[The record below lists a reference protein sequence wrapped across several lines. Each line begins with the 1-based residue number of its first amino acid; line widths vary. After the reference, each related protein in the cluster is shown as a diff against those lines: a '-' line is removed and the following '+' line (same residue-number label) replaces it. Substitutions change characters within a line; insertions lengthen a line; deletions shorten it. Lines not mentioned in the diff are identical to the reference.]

1 MEKGRLS
8 RRSLLRSSAALG
20 GLVVLSSC
28 APAAA
33 PSPSAAAA
41 TRAAASAT
49 AAASASVKPTSVK
62 AAWVALTSNQMVW
75 PVAIEAGYFKK
86 YGMTMDLSYVQGSN
100 TASAAL
106 ISGHLDMTSV
116 AGSAVVAAQAGGEDM
131 VMIAGFVNK
140 MIFRVMAMP
149 TITSIDQLKGKK
161 IAVTKI
167 GTADYFAWQTITA
180 KQGWTMKDLDFVAGN
195 DPPGQIA
202 ILKGG
207 EAAAIA
213 VSPPNNILALKAG
226 AHEILDMATYNE
238 PEQQVGIAATRK
250 YVQDN
255 KDAVTAVLKG
265 SIEAIHR
272 WKQDPAFVKDV
283 IKKYLKSSDPQFLD
297 VGYSA
302 YKDIFPEVPYPSVP
316 GFQKV
321 IDEVASRNAKAKS
334 LKPEAMIDDG
344 ILKEIDAS
352 GFVKKLYAQ

>member
-1 MEKGRLS
+1 MEQRHLS

-33 PSPSAAAA
+33 PSPAP
-41 TRAAASAT
+41 AT
-49 AAASASVKPTSVK
+49 AAAGSPSAAPSASVKPTSAK
-62 AAWVALTSNQMVW
+62 AAWVALTSNQMIW
-75 PVAIEAGYFKK
+75 PVALEAGYFTK
-86 YGMTMDLSYVQGSN
+86 YGLTMDLSYVQGSN
-100 TASAAL
+100 TATAAL

-116 AGSAVVAAQAGGEDM
+116 AGSAVVAAQAGGEDL

-140 MIFRVMAMP
+140 MIFRIMAMP
-149 TITSIDQLKGKK
+149 DITSIAQLKGKT

-167 GTADYFAWQTITA
+167 GTADYFAWETIAA

-195 DPPGQIA
+195 DPPGQIT
-202 ILKGG
+202 ILKSGK
-207 EAAAIA
+207 AAAIA
-213 VSPPNNILALKAG
+213 VSPPNDILAVNVG
-226 AHEILDMATYNE
+226 AHQVLDMATYDE

-255 KDAVTAVLKG
+255 ADAVTAVLKG

-283 IKKYLKSSDPQFLD
+283 IKKYLKNGDAQFLE

-302 YKDIFPEVPYPSVP
+302 YKDVFPEVPYPSVP

-321 IDEVASRNAKAKS
+321 IDEVASGNPKAKS
-334 LKPEAMIDDG
+334 LQAANMIDDSA
-344 ILKEIDAS
+344 LKEIDAS
-352 GFVKKLYAQ
+352 GFVKKLYGQ